1 MSKLMQSIK
10 ILNLLTASS
19 HWLIYRLNRR
29 ARFATTNSLALIALV
44 TFSGAVRADTA
55 SVLRK
60 YVGFTIIY
68 AGEITGWRDENGK
81 KGDAFEGCIFGRVL
95 VIDYSKQVTCS
106 SYGYQYGYHPT
117 AVFLKKGGSLKMI
130 VEGDEYDVQ

>member
-1 MSKLMQSIK
+1 MYMPLKPTK
-10 ILNLLTASS
+10 NLNLFRASS
-19 HWLIYRLNRR
+19 HWFTRRLNRR
-29 ARFATTNSLALIALV
+29 ARFVTIDFLTLIALA
-44 TFSGAVRADTA
+44 TFSGAARADTA

-60 YVGFTIIY
+60 YVGYTIIY

-81 KGDAFEGCIFGRVL
+81 KGDAFEGCEFGRVL

-106 SYGYQYGYHPT
+106 GYGYQYGYHPT

-130 VEGDEYDVQ
+130 VEGDEYDVY